1 MLYFLLIIISAFLL
15 HKYSSNREKPG
26 SNRYYIITCLL
37 WIIVVGIRYRVGID
51 TLQYETKFENTEGMN
66 VIQIMFTARY
76 EFMWSFFMYV
86 LHSLNLQYIYLQFI
100 HAIIFNVLLFVFVK
114 KISLTPSV
122 SLILFSVFLFFYFE
136 TEILRESLAVII
148 SLTALYLLYKGN
160 KTLRAY
166 VVYYSLIVLA
176 ILFHSSALIML
187 VYPLIL
193 KIFES
198 KFLVPKLFFILL
210 LLLLFATPIVD
221 NFIDTFVSGAVVD
234 KVDAYQDREI
244 SGSLLYLRII
254 EALIA
259 LVVAWVYS
267 RTKNAGEYRRLI
279 RAGVWFYAVLMIGAC
294 VKYGIFGRLV
304 NYFSILYYV
313 SIAELIVS
321 KVKNARVVGRL
332 CCLALLVLFLY
343 QMSRPATLVS
353 GIRYYNKYL
362 PYTTVFDDTGFED
375 RVNFQ
380 NLQ

>member
-1 MLYFLLIIISAFLL
+1 MLYFLLIIISAVLL
-15 HKYSSNREKPG
+15 HKYSSNKDKSG
-26 SNRYYIITCLL
+26 SYRYYIITCLL

-66 VIQIMFTARY
+66 VMQIMFTAGY
-76 EFMWSFFMYV
+76 EFMWSFFVYV
-86 LHSLNLQYIYLQFI
+86 LHSLNLPYIYLQFI
-100 HAIIFNVLLFVFVK
+100 HAIIFNVLLFALVK
-114 KISLTPSV
+114 KISLTPSIF
-122 SLILFSVFLFFYFE
+122 LILFSVFLFFYFE

-148 SLTALYLLYKGN
+148 SLTSLYILYRGN

-166 VVYYSLIVLA
+166 VIYYSLIVLA

-187 VYPLIL
+187 VYPLVL

-198 KFLVPKLFFILL
+198 KFWVPKLVFILL
-210 LLLLFATPIVD
+210 SLLLLATPIAD
-221 NFIDTFVSGAVVD
+221 NFIDTFVAGSVVD
-234 KVDAYQDREI
+234 KVDAYRDREI

-259 LVVAWVYS
+259 LVVSWIYS
-267 RTKNAGEYRRLI
+267 RTKNAGAYHKLI

-304 NYFSILYYV
+304 NYFSILYYWA
-313 SIAELIVS
+313 IAELIVS
-321 KVKNARVVGRL
+321 KVKTTRLVGRM
-332 CCLALLVLFLY
+332 CCLALLILFLY